1 MSHVTYLNW
10 CKLHF
15 LLPREHLHPGARCSL
30 GIPYAGKLAEACFGQ
45 CSVGQLWV
53 LPSTKMLLW
62 PKHFC
67 RPYTPLHENSI
78 PWLINVFDFCHFF
91 NCIHH
96 YLSKWWHIIE
106 QVNLYSPLL
115 NIGYI
120 PSDISCYQY
129 FFVCIVRSGSL
140 FGYRKTTHFI
150 CFPPYITLTNNTQS
164 NIFLFSFGLVVLWFF
179 PPFYRFHQHSKFI
192 KQSVKETV
200 EVSSFSL
207 LLLSVSP
214 VDAYFSFIYGNIF
227 KITHWKFLTYKQHDR
242 AVRRKAGE
250 QHKILRKR
258 FLSVVE
264 TCMLEVVV

>member
-15 LLPREHLHPGARCSL
+15 LC
-30 GIPYAGKLAEACFGQ
+30 IPYAGKLAEACFGQ

-53 LPSTKMLLW
+53 VPSTKMLLW

-67 RPYTPLHENSI
+67 RPYIYTTSWKEYSP
-78 PWLINVFDFCHFF
+78 INQCFWFLPFF

-106 QVNLYSPLL
+106 QVNLYSPLW

-120 PSDISCYQY
+120 PSDMSCYQY

-140 FGYRKTTHFI
+140 FGIYRKTHCI

-164 NIFLFSFGLVVLWFF
+164 NVVFLFSFGLVVLWFF
-179 PPFYRFHQHSKFI
+179 PSFYRFH
-192 KQSVKETV
+192 
-200 EVSSFSL
+200 
-207 LLLSVSP
+207 
-214 VDAYFSFIYGNIF
+214 
-227 KITHWKFLTYKQHDR
+227 
-242 AVRRKAGE
+242 
-250 QHKILRKR
+250 
-258 FLSVVE
+258 
-264 TCMLEVVV
+264 